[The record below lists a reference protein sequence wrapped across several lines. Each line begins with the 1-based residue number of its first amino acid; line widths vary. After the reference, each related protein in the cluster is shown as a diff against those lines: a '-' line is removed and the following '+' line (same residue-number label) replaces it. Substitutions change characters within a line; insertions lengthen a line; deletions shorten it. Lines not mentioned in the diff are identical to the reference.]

1 MGIPCYLLPEP
12 REVRITYPPSLD
24 FMTSFHHSFEELIVN
39 PYYKVDKLLL
49 RRLLI
54 TESA

>member
-1 MGIPCYLLPEP
+1 MGIPCYLLLEP
-12 REVRITYPPSLD
+12 REIRTTYLSSLD
-24 FMTSFHHSFEELIVN
+24 CLTSFHNFLEEIIAN
-39 PYYKVDKLLL
+39 PYYKVATSLL

>member
-24 FMTSFHHSFEELIVN
+24 FMTSFHHSFEEIIVN

>member
-12 REVRITYPPSLD
+12 REIRITYPPCLD
-24 FMTSFHHSFEELIVN
+24 CLTSFHHSFEEIIAN
-39 PYYKVDKLLL
+39 PYYYVAALLR